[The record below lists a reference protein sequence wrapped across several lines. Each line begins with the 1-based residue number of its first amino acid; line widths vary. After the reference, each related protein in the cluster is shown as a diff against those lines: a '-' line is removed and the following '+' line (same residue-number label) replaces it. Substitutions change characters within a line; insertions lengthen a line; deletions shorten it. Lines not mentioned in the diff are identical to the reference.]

1 MSISELQAPDV
12 WSPSKESDASA
23 ITDEALIAVFMSRF
37 IVSVT
42 RTDLTTDH

>member
-1 MSISELQAPDV
+1 MSVSALQAPDE

-23 ITDEALIAVFMSRF
+23 MTDEALIAVFMSRF

-42 RTDLTTDH
+42 RTSLTTDH